1 MVASLL
7 ASITQATDQYPLLPT
22 WKCTSS
28 GGCIKQNT
36 SIVLDANAGLASHP
50 AGSRTAA
57 DYAAMG
63 ISTSGNALTLYHYVK
78 GVSASPR
85 VYLLGPDGKYE
96 MMSLLNAELSVD
108 VDYST
113 LPCGENGAFYLS
125 EMKADGSGGGG
136 SGPGNGYCDAQCP
149 QGYCCNEMDI
159 LEANALATA
168 MTPHPCK
175 GNTCDKGGCGYNP
188 YASGQKNFYGPGKT
202 VDTSKVFT
210 VVTQFAAT
218 GGKLSS
224 ITRKYI
230 QNGRE
235 IDGGGTI
242 TSCGSEST
250 TGGLTG
256 MGQALASGM
265 VLAMS
270 IWNDASQEMAWLD
283 EGADGPCA
291 AGSGTP
297 ATILAQHPNTHVVF
311 SNIRWGDIGSTTKH

>member
-1 MVASLL
+1 MSSKLVFISVVASLL
-7 ASITQATDQYPLLPT
+7 TGVAQATDKYPVLPT

-28 GGCIKQNT
+28 GCVKQNT
-36 SIVLDANAGLASHP
+36 YIVLDKAAGLASHP

-63 ISTSGNALTLYHYVK
+63 VSTSGNALTLYHYVK

-85 VYLLGPDGKYE
+85 VYLLGANGKYE

-108 VDYST
+108 INVSS

-125 EMKADGSGGGG
+125 EMKADGSGGTGG
-136 SGPGNGYCDAQCP
+136 SGPGYGYCDAQC

-159 LEANALATA
+159 LESNALATA

-188 YASGQKNFYGPGKT
+188 YASGQTNFWGPGKT

-210 VVTQFAAT
+210 VITQFAAT

-230 QNGRE
+230 QNGKE

-242 TSCGSEST
+242 TTCGSEST

-256 MGQALASGM
+256 VGQALASGSKFRFM
-265 VLAMS
+265 SELVSFTNSKAHSGASNEYLERRFIGNGLA
-270 IWNDASQEMAWLD
+270 
-283 EGADGPCA
+283 
-291 AGSGTP
+291 
-297 ATILAQHPNTHVVF
+297 
-311 SNIRWGDIGSTTKH
+311 